1 MFKSEISIVQLAL
14 FQLVNSLAFGM
25 LLFLLSAGFSLI
37 FGVARVANLAHGA
50 FYVLSAYIG
59 LSVTQLSG
67 HFWLGVLV
75 ATLAGAL
82 LGAAAE
88 RLLISRLRGHELRQ
102 VLLTLGLSF
111 VISDAVRLIWGS
123 EIRSVSPPAPFGGP
137 LMLGGLLFPAYPF
150 VVIVLGVLV
159 FVLMRLVMRRTLAG
173 AQIRAVTADPRMSAT
188 LGLPVRR
195 ISMLTFAAGTALAAF
210 GGAVGSPQLA
220 LTPTLDSAMTLLALI
235 VVVIGGL
242 GSIEGAFLASL
253 LVGLVNGFGAVYF
266 PAFAQST
273 VFALMILV
281 IAVRPQGL
289 LGRRA
294 GAE

>member
-1 MFKSEISIVQLAL
+1 MQLIL
-14 FQLVNSLAFGM
+14 FQLLNSLAFGM

-59 LSVTQLSG
+59 YTVAQASG
-67 HFWLGVLV
+67 NFWLGVLI

-82 LGAAAE
+82 LGVIVE
-88 RLLISRLRGHELRQ
+88 RTLISRLRGHELRQ
-102 VLLTLGLSF
+102 VLLTLGLAF
-111 VISDAVRLIWGS
+111 VIADAVRFFWGAD
-123 EIRSVSPPAPFGGP
+123 IKSVSPPAPFEGP
-137 LMLGGLLFPAYPF
+137 ITLGGLIFPSYPF
-150 VVIVLGVLV
+150 VLTVLGLAV
-159 FVLMRLVMRRTLAG
+159 FGLIRLVLRRTLAG
-173 AQIRAVTADPRMSAT
+173 AQIRAVTADPQMSAT
-188 LGLPVRR
+188 LGLPVAR
-195 ISMLTFAAGTALAAF
+195 ISMLTFAAGIGLAAF

-220 LTPTLDSAMTLLALI
+220 LTPTLDSTMTLYALI

-242 GSIEGAFLASL
+242 GSIEGAFLAAI

-266 PAFAQST
+266 PAFAQIA

-289 LGRRA
+289 LGRRL
-294 GAE
+294 GAA

>member
-1 MFKSEISIVQLAL
+1 MQLIL

-59 LSVTQLSG
+59 YTVTQLSG
-67 HFWLGVLV
+67 HFWIGVLV
-75 ATLAGAL
+75 ATL
-82 LGAAAE
+82 LGAALGVAVD
-88 RLLISRLRGHELRQ
+88 RLLISRLHGHELRQ

-111 VISDAVRLIWGS
+111 VISDAVRHFWGAD
-123 EIRSVSPPAPFGGP
+123 IKSVSPPAPFEGP
-137 LMLGGLLFPAYPF
+137 ITLGGLVFPSYPF
-150 VVIVLGVLV
+150 VLIVLGVVV
-159 FVLMRLVMRRTLAG
+159 FGLMRWILRSTLAG
-173 AQIRAVTADPRMSAT
+173 AKIRAVTADQQMSGT
-188 LGLPVRR
+188 LGLPVLR
-195 ISMLTFAAGTALAAF
+195 ISMLTFAAGIGLAAF

-220 LTPTLDSAMTLLALI
+220 LTPTLDSTMTLFALI

-242 GSIEGAFLASL
+242 GSIEGAFLAAL

-266 PAFAQST
+266 PTFAQIA

-289 LGRRA
+289 LGRKLGNA
-294 GAE
+294 